1 MKATREAITET
12 HLLSVVKLEIGH
24 QTRDGQST
32 LIPFSRMGLVPPG
45 TPPPNKVPKCQG
57 WLVWHRGN
65 WQPLPLTL
73 RAPLSLDLRPVLLQ

>member
-45 TPPPNKVPKCQG
+45 TPPQIRFPSVRAG
-57 WLVWHRGN
+57 WSGTEETGS
-65 WQPLPLTL
+65 PCP
-73 RAPLSLDLRPVLLQ
+73 